1 MTKDVDAE
9 PWRGLPAEI
18 ADAIEPELP
27 AATEEILTTIASEVP
42 EYARPLEGTF
52 GAGIRT
58 GVTEALRQFV
68 ALIRDP
74 DAGREPGRDVYVA
87 LGRGELRQGRTLDS
101 LQSAYRIGARVAWRR
116 VSAAARRG
124 GAEPEQLGLLA
135 EAIFAYIDEL
145 SADSVEGYARAQREQ
160 EGERQRRRREVL
172 ALLLRNPP
180 AEEPDVRSAAQAA
193 GWRLPGSIAP
203 LAVAEAD
210 LTRIA
215 RRLSADAL
223 AASVGGIGC
232 ALVSASAGART
243 EVEAATEQL
252 SAALG
257 PAVPRA
263 ELSGAWALAAAAL
276 RAGEAGA
283 IDADGLIV
291 AEEHLPELLLF
302 ESGGLAQRLAERT
315 LAPLDELTP
324 AARARMEETALA
336 FVRHGGN
343 AVAMARA
350 LHLHP
355 QTIRYRLTRLR
366 ELFGDSLDDADDRFE
381 LELALRARSIRSA
394 GSRAAAG

>member
-9 PWRGLPAEI
+9 PWRGLPPEI

-160 EGERQRRRREVL
+160 EGERQRRRRELL
-172 ALLLRNPP
+172 ALLLRDPP
-180 AEEPDVRSAAQAA
+180 ADEPDVRSAAQAA

-203 LAVAEAD
+203 GAVAEAD

-215 RRLSADAL
+215 QRLSADAL

-232 ALVSASAGART
+232 ALVPGSAGARR

-343 AVAMARA
+343 AAAMARA

>member
-1 MTKDVDAE
+1 
-9 PWRGLPAEI
+9 
-18 ADAIEPELP
+18 
-27 AATEEILTTIASEVP
+27 
-42 EYARPLEGTF
+42 
-52 GAGIRT
+52 
-58 GVTEALRQFV
+58 
-68 ALIRDP
+68 
-74 DAGREPGRDVYVA
+74 
-87 LGRGELRQGRTLDS
+87 
-101 LQSAYRIGARVAWRR
+101 
-116 VSAAARRG
+116 
-124 GAEPEQLGLLA
+124 
-135 EAIFAYIDEL
+135 
-145 SADSVEGYARAQREQ
+145 
-160 EGERQRRRREVL
+160 
-172 ALLLRNPP
+172 
-180 AEEPDVRSAAQAA
+180 
-193 GWRLPGSIAP
+193 
-203 LAVAEAD
+203 
-210 LTRIA
+210 
-215 RRLSADAL
+215 
-223 AASVGGIGC
+223 
-232 ALVSASAGART
+232 
-243 EVEAATEQL
+243 
-252 SAALG
+252 
-257 PAVPRA
+257 A

-343 AVAMARA
+343 AAAMARA